1 MCADYR
7 KIDLN
12 DILFYLADLSAW
24 NVKNFPHFQILARFA
39 KICFCSS
46 FHLNLYRHKKYERY
60 GG

>member
-24 NVKNFPHFQILARFA
+24 NVKTTYISKSLQGLQRFA
-39 KICFCSS
+39 FAHRFI
-46 FHLNLYRHKKYERY
+46 
-60 GG
+60 